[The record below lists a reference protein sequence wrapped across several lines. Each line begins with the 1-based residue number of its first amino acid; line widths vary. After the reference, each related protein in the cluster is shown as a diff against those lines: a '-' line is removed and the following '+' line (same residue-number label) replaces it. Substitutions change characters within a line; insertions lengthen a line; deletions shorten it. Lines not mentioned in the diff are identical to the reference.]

1 MEHVAS
7 GDSLVKLLK
16 TRKLI
21 HRGTYKDLVNLLA
34 NYKGTW
40 EEVLDVALILKE
52 TIYSSNLY
60 FIREK
65 EFIDDLVK
73 RKVFTGAATTTRLR
87 LDEFLKTNKKSRE
100 DLLKDMSKKP
110 DDDEIVFPD
119 TPYTYTVGMETRNI
133 KYVVKE
139 TNYLDFIN
147 YLKKFKKNP
156 KSKDVVL
163 TLIHLLN
170 CDYGWT
176 DGELKEGLMPFLHKL
191 VKGVNCSLPEFTD
204 LYKGAGKT
212 KKEAMAD
219 IKKALDIAPVKSKKE
234 KLYELIESLTME
246 DFTIP
251 EDTDTIDCIDDNK
264 RDFAQAAEDINK
276 ELLLKSFRNLHT
288 PEHTCELNKEHLKG
302 YLYTL
307 CHVGA
312 KRELKYILDC
322 DHLSQRV
329 VKKPEEGTPR
339 VTSSLWLSSGYL
351 DPKYFDTYE
360 FIYKAHNIINEAPLK
375 PDPANFVKHL
385 WMLWYYKNT
394 KEENLDKLMGTLLNL
409 YKEFGTIE
417 QFSVRSVNIEPDIK
431 DFMGI
436 LDGTSNGTVVL
447 RDRFSRYL
455 EIVKPDL
462 MDIPEEVLKHII
474 SMNRKQK
481 VEEVL
486 KDLRSTC
493 VDKIA
498 GAIDMCV
505 NTFSYGGYSTIPQT
519 FISSYAS
526 RELIEGKF
534 TDGGYTSKLANFIRD
549 INNPKRLKELFKI
562 GRFDSNSMC
571 QVGLRRE
578 YDLWKKS
585 EEGAFQKLK
594 EGVEKDVEDTLFS
607 LEGTKSGR
615 TACNSPNYTPVEV
628 PILLAHQILSGEGLP
643 EKSPIEPEPQ
653 YYPAEPEKPSE
664 NQKRIE
670 DYKHGLYLGVIK
682 ESISSLRKIISDMY
696 IKDKNIVELLNT
708 SVGDA
713 LLSALLVELIPF
725 ILGESHKDKVEFI
738 VKLLKENSMFLL
750 GEMAMK
756 VIFGAGKELSRLK
769 ENIEVLSLLK
779 EAVAA

>member
-1 MEHVAS
+1 MKHVRD
-7 GDSLVKLLK
+7 GNSLVNMIKS
-16 TRKLI
+16 RKLNCS
-21 HRGTYKDLVNLLA
+21 GSYEDLVNLLT

-40 EEVLDVALILKE
+40 EEVLDIALILKE
-52 TIYSSNLY
+52 NEYSTNTY
-60 FIREK
+60 FINEK
-65 EFIDDLVK
+65 QFIDTLVK
-73 RKVFTGAATTTRLR
+73 GIISTDEAPTTLSY
-87 LDEFLKTNKKSRE
+87 LDTFLKENSKSRE
-100 DLLKDMSKKP
+100 DLLRDLVK
-110 DDDEIVFPD
+110 EEEFTFPA
-119 TPYTYTVGMETRNI
+119 TKHTFLISQYAKAV
-133 KYVVKE
+133 KYVVNK
-139 TNYLDFIN
+139 TNYLDFIDN
-147 YLKKFKKNP
+147 LKEFKKNP
-156 KSKDVVL
+156 KSKDTVL

-170 CDYGWT
+170 CDYDWT

-219 IKKALDIAPVKSKKE
+219 IKKALDIPTVKSNKE

-409 YKEFGTIE
+409 YKEFGTIQ
-417 QFSVRSVNIEPDIK
+417 QFSVCSVTIEFDIK

-455 EIVKPDL
+455 EIIKPDL

-481 VEEVL
+481 VEDVL

-498 GAIDMCV
+498 GAIEQCV
-505 NTFSYGGYSTIPQT
+505 TTYSYGGYSTIPQT

-534 TDGGYTSKLANFIRD
+534 TVGGYTSNLANFIRD
-549 INNPKRLKELFKI
+549 INNPKRLKELFKVVQ
-562 GRFDSNSMC
+562 FVSNSMC
-571 QVGLRRE
+571 QVGLREE

-585 EEGAFQKLK
+585 EEETLQKLV
-594 EGVEKDVEDTLFS
+594 EDVEKEEEFVVTTHIVNTIPPAEVVTVKDVLYEDPP
-607 LEGTKSGR
+607 K
-615 TACNSPNYTPVEV
+615 EV
-628 PILLAHQILSGEGLP
+628 LA
-643 EKSPIEPEPQ
+643 EKDTS
-653 YYPAEPEKPSE
+653 PAEPEKPSE

-725 ILGESHKDKVEFI
+725 ILGESHKDKIDFI

-756 VIFGAGKELSRLK
+756 VIFGAGKELNKLK

>member
-1 MEHVAS
+1 MKHSES
-7 GDSLVKLLK
+7 GLSLINMIK
-16 TRKLI
+16 TRKLSCE
-21 HRGTYKDLVNLLA
+21 GSYKDLVNILA

-40 EEVLDVALILKE
+40 EEILDIALILKE
-52 TIYSSNLY
+52 VNYSNNLY

-73 RKVFTGAATTTRLR
+73 QKIFTDGATTTRYH
-87 LDEFLKTNKKSRE
+87 LDEFLKKNKKSRE
-100 DLLKDMSKKP
+100 DLLTDISKKP
-110 DDDEIVFPD
+110 DNDEMIFPD
-119 TPYTYTVGMETRNI
+119 TKGTYIIGMEARRC
-133 KYVVKE
+133 KYILDKNE
-139 TNYLDFIN
+139 YLDFIE
-147 YLKKFKKNP
+147 YLKEFKKNP
-156 KSKDVVL
+156 KSKDTIL

-170 CDYGWT
+170 CDYGWD
-176 DGELKEGLMPFLHKL
+176 DGAIVDMLMPFLHKL

-212 KKEAMAD
+212 KKEAMDD
-219 IKKALDIAPVKSKKE
+219 IKKALDIPTVKSNKE

-394 KEENLDKLMGTLLNL
+394 KEENLDKLMDTLLNL
-409 YKEFGTIE
+409 YKEFGTIQ
-417 QFSVRSVNIEPDIK
+417 QFSVRSVNIAPDIQ
-431 DFMGI
+431 DFMRI
-436 LDGTSNGTVVL
+436 LEEPPLPGTSVIP
-447 RDRFSRYL
+447 DRFSRYL

-481 VEEVL
+481 VEDVL

-498 GAIDMCV
+498 GAIERCATTV
-505 NTFSYGGYSTIPQT
+505 SYGGYKLVPQI

-526 RELIEGKF
+526 RELIEKS
-534 TDGGYTSKLANFIRD
+534 DPDRAYTKKLANFIRD
-549 INNPKRLKELFKI
+549 INNPKRLKEPFKI
-562 GRFDSNSMC
+562 VAFDSNSMC
-571 QVGLRRE
+571 QVGLREE

-585 EEGAFQKLK
+585 EEETLQKLV
-594 EGVEKDVEDTLFS
+594 EDVEKEEEFVVTTHIVNTIPPAEVVTMKDVLYEDHSKEVLA
-607 LEGTKSGR
+607 EKDP
-615 TACNSPNYTPVEV
+615 SP
-628 PILLAHQILSGEGLP
+628 S
-643 EKSPIEPEPQ
+643 
-653 YYPAEPEKPSE
+653 EPEKPSE

-725 ILGESHKDKVEFI
+725 ILGESHKDKVDFI

>member
-1 MEHVAS
+1 MKHVRD
-7 GDSLVKLLK
+7 GNSLVNMIKS
-16 TRKLI
+16 RKLNCS
-21 HRGTYKDLVNLLA
+21 GSYEDLVNLLA

-40 EEVLDVALILKE
+40 EEILDIALILKE
-52 TIYSSNLY
+52 VDYSNNLY
-60 FIREK
+60 FFCEK
-65 EFIDDLVK
+65 AFIDDLVK
-73 RKVFTGAATTTRLR
+73 QKIFTDGATTTRYH

-100 DLLKDMSKKP
+100 DLLKDISKKP
-110 DDDEIVFPD
+110 DDDEIVFPG
-119 TPYTYTVGMETRNI
+119 TKNTHIIGVEARNL
-133 KYVVKE
+133 KYVVKK

-147 YLKKFKKNP
+147 YLKEFKKNP

-163 TLIHLLN
+163 TLINLLN

-176 DGELKEGLMPFLHKL
+176 DEDLKEGLIPFLHKL
-191 VKGVNCSLPEFTD
+191 VKGVNCSLPKFTD

-219 IKKALDIAPVKSKKE
+219 IKKALDITPVKSKKE
-234 KLYELIESLTME
+234 KLYELIDSLTME

-251 EDTDTIDCIDDNK
+251 EDTDTCIDDNK

-276 ELLLKSFRNLHT
+276 ELLLKAFRNLHT

-307 CHVGA
+307 CGVGA
-312 KRELKYILDC
+312 KRELNYILDC
-322 DHLSQRV
+322 AYLSQRI
-329 VKKPEEGTPR
+329 VKKPKEITPR

-394 KEENLDKLMGTLLNL
+394 KEENLDKLMDTLLNL
-409 YKEFGTIE
+409 YKEFGTIQ
-417 QFSVRSVNIEPDIK
+417 QFSVCSVNIAPDIQ
-431 DFMGI
+431 DFMRI
-436 LDGTSNGTVVL
+436 LEEPPLPGTSVIP
-447 RDRFSRYL
+447 DRFSRYL

-481 VEEVL
+481 VEDVL

-505 NTFSYGGYSTIPQT
+505 NTYSYGGYSTIPQT

-549 INNPKRLKELFKI
+549 INNPKRLKEMFKI
-562 GRFDSNSMC
+562 TESDSNSMR
-571 QVGLRRE
+571 QVGLREE

-585 EEGAFQKLK
+585 EEETLQKL
-594 EGVEKDVEDTLFS
+594 VEKEPVKKEEEFVVTTHIVNTIPLAGVVTVKDVLYEDRP
-607 LEGTKSGR
+607 K
-615 TACNSPNYTPVEV
+615 EV
-628 PILLAHQILSGEGLP
+628 LA
-643 EKSPIEPEPQ
+643 EKDPS
-653 YYPAEPEKPSE
+653 PAEPEKTSE

-670 DYKHGLYLGVIK
+670 NYKHGLYLGVIK

-725 ILGESHKDKVEFI
+725 ILGESHKDKIDFI
-738 VKLLKENSMFLL
+738 VKLLKENSMFLV
-750 GEMAMK
+750 GEMSMK
-756 VIFGAGKELSRLK
+756 FLFGAGKELNRLK
-769 ENIEVLSLLK
+769 ENIELLSLLK
-779 EAVAA
+779 ETVAV

>member
-1 MEHVAS
+1 MEHS
-7 GDSLVKLLK
+7 KNGLSLINMLK
-16 TRKLI
+16 ARKLSCE
-21 HRGTYKDLVNLLA
+21 GSYTDLVNILA

-40 EEVLDVALILKE
+40 EEILDIALILKE
-52 TIYSSNLY
+52 TINSTNLY

-65 EFIDDLVK
+65 EFIDDLAK
-73 RKVFTGAATTTRLR
+73 YKVFTGSAMTTLMR

-100 DLLKDMSKKP
+100 DLLKDIRKKP

-119 TPYTYTVGMETRNI
+119 TPYTYTVGMET
-133 KYVVKE
+133 
-139 TNYLDFIN
+139 NYLDFIE

-156 KSKDVVL
+156 KSKDTVL

-170 CDYGWT
+170 CDYDWT
-176 DGELKEGLMPFLHKL
+176 DGGLKEGLMPFLHKL

-219 IKKALDIAPVKSKKE
+219 IKKALDIPTVKSNKE

-329 VKKPEEGTPR
+329 VKKPEEI
-339 VTSSLWLSSGYL
+339 TSSLWLSSGYL

-360 FIYKAHNIINEAPLK
+360 FIYKAHNIINAAPLK

-394 KEENLDKLMGTLLNL
+394 KEENLDKLMDTLLNL
-409 YKEFGTIE
+409 YKEFGTIQ
-417 QFSVRSVNIEPDIK
+417 QFSVCSVNIEPDIK

-436 LDGTSNGTVVL
+436 LDGTSNGVVL

-481 VEEVL
+481 VEDVL

-498 GAIDMCV
+498 GAIEQCV
-505 NTFSYGGYSTIPQT
+505 NTSSPEGRLEADHKI
-519 FISSYAS
+519 FISSYSERNLSA
-526 RELIEGKF
+526 EGYS
-534 TDGGYTSKLANFIRD
+534 GKLANFIRE
-549 INNPKRLKELFKI
+549 INNPEGLKKIFKTI
-562 GRFDSNSMC
+562 DYYSNSMR
-571 QVGLRRE
+571 QVGLREE
-578 YDLWKKS
+578 YDLWKKG
-585 EEGAFQKLK
+585 EEDVKKVLEK
-594 EGVEKDVEDTLFS
+594 ESVKKEEEFAVITHIVNSIPPAEVVTVKDVLYKDVLYEAPPKEVLAEKDPS
-607 LEGTKSGR
+607 
-615 TACNSPNYTPVEV
+615 
-628 PILLAHQILSGEGLP
+628 
-643 EKSPIEPEPQ
+643 
-653 YYPAEPEKPSE
+653 PAEPEKPSE

-696 IKDKNIVELLNT
+696 IKDKTIVELLNT

-725 ILGESHKDKVEFI
+725 ILGESHKDKVDFI

>member
-1 MEHVAS
+1 MEHVKD
-7 GDSLVKLLK
+7 GNSLVNMIKS
-16 TRKLI
+16 RKLNCS
-21 HRGTYKDLVNLLA
+21 GSYEDLVNLLT

-40 EEVLDVALILKE
+40 EEVLDIALILKE
-52 TIYSSNLY
+52 THWGTNLY

-65 EFIDDLVK
+65 EFIDALVEK
-73 RKVFTGAATTTRLR
+73 KVFTSTATTTRSC

-100 DLLKDMSKKP
+100 DFLKDISKKP
-110 DDDEIVFPD
+110 DDEIVFPD
-119 TPYTYTVGMETRNI
+119 TTDTYFICREARNI

-147 YLKKFKKNP
+147 YLKRFKKNP
-156 KSKDVVL
+156 KSKEAVL

-176 DGELKEGLMPFLHKL
+176 DGELKEGLMSFLHKL
-191 VKGVNCSLPEFTD
+191 VKGVNCSLLEFTD

-288 PEHTCELNKEHLKG
+288 PDSVLSTNKDHLKG

-307 CHVGA
+307 CGVGA
-312 KRELKYILDC
+312 KRELNYILDC
-322 DHLSQRV
+322 DHLSQRII
-329 VKKPEEGTPR
+329 KKPEEI
-339 VTSSLWLSSGYL
+339 TSSLWLSSGYL

-394 KEENLDKLMGTLLNL
+394 KEENLDKLTDILLSL
-409 YKEFGTIE
+409 YKEFGTIQ
-417 QFSVRSVNIEPDIK
+417 QFSVRSVNIAPDIQ
-431 DFMGI
+431 DFMRI
-436 LDGTSNGTVVL
+436 LEEPPLSGTAVIL
-447 RDRFSRYL
+447 DRFSRYL

-474 SMNRKQK
+474 SMNRKDK
-481 VEEVL
+481 EYDVL

-498 GAIDMCV
+498 GAIERCATTV
-505 NTFSYGGYSTIPQT
+505 SYGGYKLVPQI

-562 GRFDSNSMC
+562 TESDSNSMC
-571 QVGLRRE
+571 QVGLRKE

-585 EEGAFQKLK
+585 EEETLQKLV
-594 EGVEKDVEDTLFS
+594 EPVEKEKEVVTIRVVHPTPPTEIVLKDVLYEDPP
-607 LEGTKSGR
+607 K
-615 TACNSPNYTPVEV
+615 EV
-628 PILLAHQILSGEGLP
+628 LAEKDLS
-643 EKSPIEPEPQ
+643 S
-653 YYPAEPEKPSE
+653 AEPEKPSE

-682 ESISSLRKIISDMY
+682 ESISSLRKIISDIY

-725 ILGESHKDKVEFI
+725 ILGEAHKDKVDFI

-779 EAVAA
+779 EAVA

>member
-1 MEHVAS
+1 MKHSES
-7 GDSLVKLLK
+7 GRSLINMLK
-16 TRKLI
+16 TRKLSCE
-21 HRGTYKDLVNLLA
+21 GSYKDLVNILA

-40 EEVLDVALILKE
+40 EEILDIALILKE
-52 TIYSSNLY
+52 TNYSSNLY
-60 FIREK
+60 FTREK

-73 RKVFTGAATTTRLR
+73 RKVFTGAATTTLTR

-100 DLLKDMSKKP
+100 DLLKDISKKP
-110 DDDEIVFPD
+110 DDEIVFPD
-119 TPYTYTVGMETRNI
+119 TTDTYFICREARNI

-139 TNYLDFIN
+139 TNYLDFIE

-156 KSKDVVL
+156 KSKDTVL

-176 DGELKEGLMPFLHKL
+176 DDELKEWLMPFLHKL

-234 KLYELIESLTME
+234 KLYELIDSLTME

-251 EDTDTIDCIDDNK
+251 EHTDTVNDDNI
-264 RDFAQAAEDINK
+264 RDFVQAAEDINK

-288 PEHTCELNKEHLKG
+288 PDLVLSTNKDHLKG

-394 KEENLDKLMGTLLNL
+394 KEENLDKLTDILLSL
-409 YKEFGTIE
+409 YKEFGTIQ

-505 NTFSYGGYSTIPQT
+505 NTFSYGRYSTIPRT

-534 TDGGYTSKLANFIRD
+534 TGGGYTSKLANFIRD
-549 INNPKRLKELFKI
+549 INNPKRLKELFKVVQF
-562 GRFDSNSMC
+562 GSNSMC
-571 QVGLRRE
+571 QVGLREE

-585 EEGAFQKLK
+585 EEETLQKL
-594 EGVEKDVEDTLFS
+594 VEKEPVKKEEEFVVTTHIVNTIPLAGVVTVKDVLYEDRPKEVLA
-607 LEGTKSGR
+607 EKDP
-615 TACNSPNYTPVEV
+615 SP
-628 PILLAHQILSGEGLP
+628 AD
-643 EKSPIEPEPQ
+643 
-653 YYPAEPEKPSE
+653 PEKPSE

-725 ILGESHKDKVEFI
+725 ILGESHKDKIDFI

-779 EAVAA
+779 ETVAV